1 MAINIK
7 EVQGSDDPNYQ
18 KIIEGRY
25 KDIKNGIDQWID
37 IKPGQWETWELP
49 NIPLL
54 RSRLPQPAV
63 DFLWNRIEESQE
75 EYKSV
80 KATLVGNI
88 TESLQLHDKDN
99 YFFENILKDAAES
112 YVATFPTSCS
122 KNPFND
128 TRVTNLYLK
137 SLWVNFSKKH
147 EFNPVHDHNGVLSFV
162 IWLKVPTEWH
172 TQHEIAISQDTN
184 LPCASSFQFFYQNIF
199 GSTQGVMVEMDPSM
213 EGSMLLF
220 PSLLQHQVYPFYE
233 NDGYRISISGNLC
246 LDPKLI
252 KDML

>member
-7 EVQGSDDPNYQ
+7 DVKGPDDPNYQ
-18 KIIEGRY
+18 KILDGRY
-25 KDIKNGIDQWID
+25 ADIKKGMDEWSNIT
-37 IKPGQWETWELP
+37 PGQWQTWDLP
-49 NIPLL
+49 NIPIL
-54 RSRLPQPAV
+54 RSRLPQKAV
-63 DFLWNRIEESQE
+63 DYLWKRIEEAQE

-88 TESLQLHDKDN
+88 TESLQLKDTDDYLFKN
-99 YFFENILKDAAES
+99 VLKDTAES
-112 YVATFPTSCS
+112 YVATYPTSSS

-128 TRVTNLYLK
+128 TRISDLYLK

-172 TQHEIAISQDTN
+172 TQHELEISQDTN

-199 GSTQGVMVEMDPSM
+199 GNTRGVVVEMDPMM
-213 EGSMLLF
+213 EGCILLF
-220 PSLLQHQVYPFYE
+220 PSLLQHQVYPFYDS
-233 NDGYRISISGNLC
+233 DGYRISISGNLC
-246 LDPKLI
+246 FDPKVF